1 MEIHTL
7 GEGRRLRVCQA
18 ILADMTA
25 GCDGRLLLLPIPTS
39 RDNTYIT
46 STSLLTRDLANL
58 AQGCVLVAGYNVPRG
73 VIPEGIKVYDAAL
86 DEEFLLANAILTA
99 RGALGYILTH
109 WQRDISDMKIGII
122 GYGRIGREMLRLLLL
137 FGVDATLYTR
147 RKSVA
152 IELCEAGISAEL
164 IEAGDC
170 PTGLDILINTT
181 PEGLIDES
189 RLNGKTD
196 IIDLASGSIFEPSE
210 RLIKMSSIPDKM
222 YPESAGELYAEG
234 ILKQLREEGIIL

>member
-18 ILADMTA
+18 ILADATA
-25 GCDGRLLLLPIPTS
+25 GFGGRLLLLPIPTS

-46 STSLLTRDLANL
+46 STGVPTRDLASM
-58 AQGCVLVAGYNVPRG
+58 AQGCALVAGYNIPRG
-73 VIPEGIKVYDAAL
+73 VIPDCIKVYDAAC
-86 DEEFLLANAILTA
+86 DEEFLVANAILTA
-99 RGALGYILTH
+99 RGALGYILTQ
-109 WQRDISDMKIGII
+109 WQRDISDMKIGVI

-164 IEAGDC
+164 IEVGDC
-170 PTGLDILINTT
+170 PAGLDILINTT
-181 PEGLIDES
+181 PERLIEES
-189 RLNGKTD
+189 MLDSKTE
-196 IIDLASGSIFEPSE
+196 IIDLASGNIFEPSE

-222 YPESAGELYAEG
+222 YPESAGRLYAEG